1 MPWWSWSSSARATR
15 PARQEKLRSTPNTEP
30 IQALLMTNK
39 SPTHSERYDEDLLW
53 TAQLHGNQSRNGKP
67 VPYISHLIAVS
78 GLV

>member
-1 MPWWSWSSSARATR
+1 
-15 PARQEKLRSTPNTEP
+15 
-30 IQALLMTNK
+30 MTNK